1 MIKDFEPVIS
11 GIQQLVETWRPILS
25 GLPEDTITRRR
36 NSQDRTIK
44 QILGHLVDSA
54 SNNTHRIVHLHYR
67 ESPLEF
73 PNYATSGNNDRWIAI
88 QHYQGEDWQNLIRLW
103 KYANLHLLHV
113 IGQINPEKLGN
124 LWIASPG
131 NLISLKEMVIAY
143 LPHLRLHMDEISEL
157 MQ

>member
-11 GIQQLVETWRPILS
+11 GIQQLVDTWGPILS
-25 GLPEDTITRRR
+25 GLPDDAITRRR

-73 PNYATSGNNDRWIAI
+73 SNYATNGNN
-88 QHYQGEDWQNLIRLW
+88 
-103 KYANLHLLHV
+103 
-113 IGQINPEKLGN
+113 NP
-124 LWIASPG
+124 
-131 NLISLKEMVIAY
+131 
-143 LPHLRLHMDEISEL
+143 
-157 MQ
+157 